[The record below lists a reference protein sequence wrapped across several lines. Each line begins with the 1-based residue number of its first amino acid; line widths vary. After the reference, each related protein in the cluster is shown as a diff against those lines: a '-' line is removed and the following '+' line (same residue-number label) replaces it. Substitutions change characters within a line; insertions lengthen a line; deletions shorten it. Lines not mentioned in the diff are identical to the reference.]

1 MVFQRSIS
9 VSLGMVLAPLI
20 SLSCADIGQAAES
33 IIVRYKSEE
42 ATVTRK
48 DLNRFAET
56 GEMPADLQK
65 LLGTDAQVPN
75 GVQTLLK
82 EEIKIPRFVERFIEG
97 SNGDFLLLKLDEAIS
112 SASGSTERDLNAIRT
127 AVLDSIADNRVSFI
141 ELIAKHPQTQIQLDL
156 TSLEGTYKDV
166 RGFVERVLPAL
177 EVAKGVL
184 QDLVCDCDTA
194 QSAAEPAVDAP
205 EGKQYQSADAVT
217 NRHSS
222 QNCNHLEPTEQ
233 AIPIETK

>member
-1 MVFQRSIS
+1 MLFQRSIP
-9 VSLGMVLAPLI
+9 VPLGMMLATLV

-48 DLNRFAET
+48 DLDRFANT
-56 GEMPADLQK
+56 GEMPTDLQR

-75 GVQTLLK
+75 GVQALLK
-82 EEIKIPRFVERFIEG
+82 EEIKIPKFVERFIEG
-97 SNGDFLLLKLDEAIS
+97 SNGDFLLLKLDDAIS
-112 SASGSTERDLNAIRT
+112 SASGSTARDLNAIRT

-156 TSLEGTYKDV
+156 TRLEGTYQDV

-194 QSAAEPAVDAP
+194 KSAAEPAVDTSA
-205 EGKQYQSADAVT
+205 GKQYQSTDAVT
-217 NRHSS
+217 DLHPSKK
-222 QNCNHLEPTEQ
+222 CNHLEPTEQ

>member
-1 MVFQRSIS
+1 MLFQRSIP
-9 VSLGMVLAPLI
+9 VPLGMMFATLV
-20 SLSCADIGQAAES
+20 SFSCADLGQASES

-42 ATVTRK
+42 ATVTRQ
-48 DLNRFAET
+48 DLDRFADT
-56 GEMPADLQK
+56 GEMPTDLQK

-75 GVQTLLK
+75 VVQTLLK
-82 EEIKIPRFVERFIEG
+82 KEIKIPKFVERFIEG
-97 SNGDFLLLKLDEAIS
+97 SNGDFLLLKLDDAIS
-112 SASGSTERDLNAIRT
+112 SASGSTEKDLAEIRT

-156 TSLEGTYKDV
+156 TRLEGTYQDV

-194 QSAAEPAVDAP
+194 KSAAEPEVDATS
-205 EGKQYQSADAVT
+205 KQYQSADAAID
-217 NRHSS
+217 RHPSEK
-222 QNCNHLEPTEQ
+222 CNHLEPTEK
-233 AIPIETK
+233 AVPIETK